1 MDVNVIHV
9 CDVREGLA
17 RLPDESVHCVVT
29 SPPYWGLRNYNL
41 PPQVWDGRPGCE
53 HEWVMAE
60 RRPQSG
66 GQGDASAKQMSNAGT
81 QGSVQQSV
89 QSGTCSKCGAW
100 LGHHGLE
107 PSIEMYVAHEVQ
119 VFREVRR
126 VLRSDG
132 TLWLNLGDCYAQ
144 GPSGQSHN
152 QENDGSGGNSAWKT
166 ERSWSTVSSN
176 LKPKDLCMTP
186 ARVALALQADG
197 WYLRS
202 DIIWAKPNPM
212 PESAT
217 DRPTKAH
224 EYLFLLSKSARYF
237 YDAEAIKERCESG
250 PSNIRKMEEGLD
262 RIGGKHKILIDPL
275 SAASSTTHIGQV
287 RGVGDPAGRNRR
299 TVWTIATESYSGSH
313 FATFPTRLV
322 SPCIQAG
329 TSEHGVCGA
338 CGAPY
343 TRVLEKQ
350 KPPKTVFTK
359 RGAPDDGFVYSGSVV
374 DGEWRGHGSK
384 LQAWLDEHPAKTVGW
399 APGCACGAPTVPAI
413 VLDPFGG
420 SGTVGQVAR
429 ALGRSYVLIKLSSRY
444 ARMAER
450 RVLQPLST
458 SEPEPPS
465 DSLFEDA

>member
-41 PPQVWDGRPGCE
+41 PPQVWDGRPECE
-53 HEWVMAE
+53 HEWMMDE
-60 RRPQSG
+60 RCPQSG
-66 GQGDASAKQMSNAGT
+66 GQGDASAKQVSNAGT

-126 VLRSDG
+126 VLRKDG
-132 TLWLNLGDCYAQ
+132 TAWVNMGDSYAQ
-144 GPSGQSHN
+144 GGNGGHQTSESFHGHN
-152 QENDGSGGNSAWKT
+152 KRAGDRTRIPKKATPG
-166 ERSWSTVSSN
+166 
-176 LKPKDLCMTP
+176 LKPKDLCMIP
-186 ARVALALQADG
+186 ARLALALQADG

-202 DIIWAKPNPM
+202 DIIWSKPNPM
-212 PESAT
+212 PESVT

-224 EYLFLLSKSARYF
+224 EYLFLLSKSPRYF
-237 YDAEAIKERCESG
+237 YDAEAIREDAIHAGKIVTLGDKSLSRGQAAGAGVEPSG
-250 PSNIRKMEEGLD
+250 N
-262 RIGGKHKILIDPL
+262 GK
-275 SAASSTTHIGQV
+275 ASSVTV
-287 RGVGDPAGRNRR
+287 ASGRNRR
-299 TVWTIATESYSGSH
+299 TVWTIVTESYSGAH

-350 KPPKTVFTK
+350 KPTKTVFTN

-399 APGCACGAPTVPAI
+399 APGCACGAPAVPAI
-413 VLDPFGG
+413 ILDPFGG

-429 ALGRSYVLIKLSSRY
+429 ALGRSYVLIELSSRY